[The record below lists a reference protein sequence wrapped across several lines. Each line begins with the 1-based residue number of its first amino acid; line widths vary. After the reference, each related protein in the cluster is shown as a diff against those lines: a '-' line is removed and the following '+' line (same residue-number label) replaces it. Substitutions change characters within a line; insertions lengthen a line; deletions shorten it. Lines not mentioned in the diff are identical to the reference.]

1 MILQVK
7 NLSKQFG
14 GLKAVNDLSFSV
26 EKNNITGLIGPN
38 GAGKTTSFNCLTGT
52 FPATSG
58 TITFDDVDITRYKPH
73 QIASLGMVRT
83 FQQNKLFPELTV
95 FENVLLGAERRMLA
109 KPWEEIL
116 GLKKARLERKQIVEK
131 VLDILEFT
139 DLTTVKEYL
148 GKNLA
153 HGNQRRLAIAIA
165 LASDPKLLLLDEPA
179 TGMNPEETNDL
190 MNLIKEIS
198 NRGIGILLIEHDMK
212 LVMNICQYITVL
224 SFGEKIAEGTPQEIA
239 SNQAVIEAYLGRGSK
254 F

>member
-224 SFGEKIAEGTPQEIA
+224 CFGEKIAEGTPQEIA